1 MHHLPKMFTS
11 TNEAECEKLLNLD
24 IFKFKKIK
32 HPARYSKF
40 LEKFKEQIKR
50 LAQKEY
56 QEKLKQQQ
64 QSKDRKKQPQKQP
77 QQQIP
82 RRN

>member
-1 MHHLPKMFTS
+1 
-11 TNEAECEKLLNLD
+11 LLNLD

-50 LAQKEY
+50 LA
-56 QEKLKQQQ
+56 
-64 QSKDRKKQPQKQP
+64 
-77 QQQIP
+77 
-82 RRN
+82 